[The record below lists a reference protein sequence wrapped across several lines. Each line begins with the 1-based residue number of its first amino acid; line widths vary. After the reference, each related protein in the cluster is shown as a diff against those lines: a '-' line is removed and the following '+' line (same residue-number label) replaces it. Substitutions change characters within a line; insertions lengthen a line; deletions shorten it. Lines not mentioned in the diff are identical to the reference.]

1 MLNTVNLEIEKA
13 ECIFQGMC
21 PSGISPNNITYTVM
35 ISGYCE
41 LGDMEKSAKLLDK
54 MVGNGITP
62 DYVTYSVLQ
71 SGYSKE
77 GKFSI

>member
-1 MLNTVNLEIEKA
+1 
-13 ECIFQGMC
+13 
-21 PSGISPNNITYTVM
+21 M